1 MNFNKCSRCGC
12 FFMSDGSVCPNCQPK
27 EQYEM
32 SQLKDFLEENTN
44 QINIE
49 NLSSSTG
56 ISVKNLNRFL
66 AQEQFADF
74 NEQIQGNDGNI
85 GIQL

>member
-1 MNFNKCSRCGC
+1 MNFNKCCRCGC
-12 FFMSDGSVCPNCQPK
+12 FFMSDNSVCPNCQSK
-27 EQYEM
+27 DQYEM
-32 SQLKDFLEENTN
+32 NQLKNFFEENKN
-44 QINIE
+44 QISID

-66 AQEQFADF
+66 SQEQFSDF
-74 NEQIQGNDGNI
+74 IQQFQGNNGNI